1 MSVSDNCTDHCFHRF
16 KYNANSTDN
25 IRVDKMKIKT
35 LLVALSLTAGSAFAQ
50 TADPIIMTIG
60 GKNITRSE
68 FEYAYNKNAAES
80 TIDRK
85 SIEEYVDLFV
95 NYKLKVIAAEQAG
108 IDTTAA
114 FRKEFLMYRDQQVR
128 PTFIVDDDIER
139 EARNIYKQ
147 TQTRIDAEGGMV
159 HPQHILVALS
169 QQADAK
175 QQRAASLKADSIYK
189 VLIGGAD
196 FADMARQMSDDKGS
210 GMRGGDLSWIQ
221 RGQTIKEF
229 EQQAFA
235 LNKGEISKPFL
246 SPYGYHIVR
255 VVDKRNFFPYDSVR
269 ADIRRFIESRGLRER
284 IISARI
290 DSIAKLSKPT
300 LTPQQVIDR
309 RAAELMNGSTEMG
322 GLIREYHDG
331 LLLYEISNRIVW
343 ERAANDT
350 QAQQAFFK
358 KNRKKYAW
366 TEPRFKGA
374 AFYTRN
380 QADAEAVR
388 KLLRSTPFD
397 KWAEALKTQFNDSTE
412 RIKATIGIFAKGDN
426 ATVDRAEYGIDKTDA
441 STSSN
446 DIYNVEGTYG
456 KMIKR
461 PQAYTDVRELVV
473 SDLQEQLEHKW
484 VAELRRKYAVHVNR
498 EVLATVNKH

>member
-1 MSVSDNCTDHCFHRF
+1 
-16 KYNANSTDN
+16 
-25 IRVDKMKIKT
+25 MKIKS
-35 LLVALSLTAGSAFAQ
+35 LLVAMSLMAGSAFAQ

-60 GKNITRSE
+60 GKKITRSE
-68 FEYAYNKNAAES
+68 FEYAYNKNAAET
-80 TIDRK
+80 TIDKK
-85 SIEEYVDLFV
+85 SIDEYVDLFV
-95 NYKLKVIAAEQAG
+95 NYKLKVIAAEEAG

-114 FRKEFLMYRDQQVR
+114 FRKEFIMYRDQQIR

-147 TQTRIDAEGGMV
+147 TQTRIDAGGGLV
-159 HPQHILVALS
+159 HPLHILVALS
-169 QQADAK
+169 QQADAQ

-189 VLIGGAD
+189 ALMAGAD
-196 FADMARQMSDDKGS
+196 FGDMARRLSDDKAS

-229 EQQAFA
+229 EDQAYA
-235 LNKGEISKPFL
+235 LKKGETSKPFL
-246 SPYGYHIVR
+246 TPFGYHIIR
-255 VVDKRNFFPYDSVR
+255 VIDRGNFFPYDSVR

-284 IISARI
+284 IISQRI
-290 DSIAKLSKPT
+290 DSIAKLSKPA
-300 LTPQQVIDR
+300 LTPEQVIER
-309 RAAELMNGSTEMG
+309 RTEELKEKSPEMN

-331 LLLYEISNRIVW
+331 LLLYEISNRTV
-343 ERAANDT
+343 
-350 QAQQAFFK
+350 
-358 KNRKKYAW
+358 NRKKYAW
-366 TEPRFKGA
+366 TEPRFKGV

-426 ATVDRAEYGIDKTDA
+426 ATVDRAEYGIDKTKAKPVID
-441 STSSN
+441 
-446 DIYNVEGTYG
+446 NVYKFEGTFG
-456 KMIKR
+456 KKIKR
-461 PQAYTDVRELVV
+461 PQTYADVRELVV

-484 VAELRRKYAVHVNR
+484 VADLRRKYAVHVNR
-498 EVLATVNKH
+498 EVLNTVNKH

>member
-1 MSVSDNCTDHCFHRF
+1 
-16 KYNANSTDN
+16 
-25 IRVDKMKIKT
+25 MKIKS
-35 LLVALSLTAGSAFAQ
+35 LLVAMSLMAGSAFAQ

-60 GKNITRSE
+60 GKNIKRSE
-68 FEYAYNKNAAES
+68 FEYAYNKNAAET
-80 TIDRK
+80 TIDKK
-85 SIEEYVDLFV
+85 SIDEYVDLFV
-95 NYKLKVIAAEQAG
+95 NYKLKVIAAEEAG

-114 FRKEFLMYRDQQVR
+114 FRKEFLMYRDQQIR

-147 TQTRIDAEGGMV
+147 TQTRIDAEGGLV
-159 HPQHILVALS
+159 HPLHILVALS
-169 QQADAK
+169 QQADAQ

-189 VLIGGAD
+189 ALVAGAD
-196 FADMARQMSDDKGS
+196 FGDMARRLSDDKAS
-210 GMRGGDLSWIQ
+210 GLRGGDLAWIQ

-229 EQQAFA
+229 EDQAYA
-235 LNKGEISKPFL
+235 LKKGEMSKPFL
-246 SPYGYHIVR
+246 TPLGYHIIKVA
-255 VVDKRNFFPYDSVR
+255 DKGNFFPYDSVR

-331 LLLYEISNRIVW
+331 LLLYEISNRTVW

-350 QAQQAFFK
+350 RAQQAFFK

-366 TEPRFKGA
+366 TEPRFKGV

-380 QADAEAVR
+380 QQDAEAVR
-388 KLLRSTPFD
+388 KLLRSMPFD
-397 KWAEALKTQFNDSTE
+397 KWAEALKTHFNDSTE
-412 RIKATIGIFAKGDN
+412 RIKAVVGIFAKGDN
-426 ATVDRAEYGIDKTDA
+426 ATVDRAEYGIDKTEATPAD
-441 STSSN
+441 N
-446 DIYNVEGTYG
+446 NIYNVEGTYG

-461 PQAYTDVRELVV
+461 PQAYSDVRELVV
-473 SDLQEQLEHKW
+473 SDLQEQLEQKW